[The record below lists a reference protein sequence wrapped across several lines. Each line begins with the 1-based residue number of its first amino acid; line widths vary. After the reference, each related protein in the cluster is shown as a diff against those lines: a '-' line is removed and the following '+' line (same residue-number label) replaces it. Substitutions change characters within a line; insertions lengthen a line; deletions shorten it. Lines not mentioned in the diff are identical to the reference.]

1 MSGIEPLIAAATA
14 AAPAASTVA
23 TAATI
28 GGSIVSGLGQIQ
40 AGRAANISSKF
51 QAAQAQQQAG
61 QQRAAGQR
69 AAIEERR
76 KTDIALSRGQA
87 VAAASGGG
95 ALDPTVLKLM
105 GGVAQQGE
113 YNALSALFESEEAA
127 RGLELGAAAK
137 RMEGK
142 QAKKAGMIGGISTIA
157 GGIGQGLYQKYGT
170 PSTAMPSETYGGE
183 AFASSGLPWK
193 KAGNVKPS
201 WMN

>member
-1 MSGIEPLIAAATA
+1 MSGIEVAALAAT
-14 AAPAASTVA
+14 V
-23 TAATI
+23 
-28 GGSIVSGLGQIQ
+28 GGSIVSGLGQMQ
-40 AGRAANISSKF
+40 AGRAANVSAKF

-61 QQRAAGQR
+61 QERATAQR

-76 KTDIALSRGQA
+76 KADLALSRGQA
-87 VAAASGGG
+87 VLASSGGG
-95 ALDPTVLKLM
+95 ALDPTAMRLM
-105 GGVAQQGE
+105 GGIAQQGE
-113 YNALSALFESEEAA
+113 YNALSALFQGEETA

-170 PSTAMPSETYGGE
+170 SSTAMPSGTYGGE
-183 AFASSGLPWK
+183 AFASSGLPWQ

-201 WMN
+201 WMS